1 MRRLAE
7 RLGAQANATERLWLL
22 LADSHDRMHARLRTQ
37 LGLGSEG
44 GSSGGSVGSGGSGG
58 SGSSGSRRGASAHEC
73 EFAIVVFA
81 GARLSERF
89 VMPPTEGFSFDAVH
103 TFAAAFASGDLQR
116 AARRLELLAKAM
128 WAVAGLSTLAFVTAG
143 CLRRLRPVRD
153 TSDTSAGAAGP
164 VRDAPRPPTTK
175 KKGD

>member
-1 MRRLAE
+1 
-7 RLGAQANATERLWLL
+7 
-22 LADSHDRMHARLRTQ
+22 MHTRLRAQ

-44 GSSGGSVGSGGSGG
+44 GSGGGSGG
-58 SGSSGSRRGASAHEC
+58 GGNGGGGSFGNFGSFGSSSSSSSSSSGSSGSSGSRRGASVHEY

-89 VMPPTEGFSFDAVH
+89 VMPTTEGFSFDAVH

-143 CLRRLRPVRD
+143 CRRRLRPVRA
-153 TSDTSAGAAGP
+153 TSDTSTGAAGP
-164 VRDAPRPPTTK
+164 DHDAPRPPSAK
-175 KKGD
+175 NKAV